1 MALSPDHPQYGEMV
15 RRMGEEGGFTYN
27 PRKDKYETEGWAVSP
42 HKGLESVAPASQ
54 TTPGRMQGY
63 HAEHEDVLAQKPN
76 MMGGWRSGEGTGAKD
91 YLDVSKVYPPTGG
104 GHSAA
109 RYQAV
114 KHSQEATFN
123 LGTFEEEQN
132 PFMNKEKFPEFHAL
146 ATSGQSMSQVMKK
159 APEMEAWVQGPSRR
173 ERFEQGR

>member
-1 MALSPDHPQYGEMV
+1 
-15 RRMGEEGGFTYN
+15 
-27 PRKDKYETEGWAVSP
+27 
-42 HKGLESVAPASQ
+42 
-54 TTPGRMQGY
+54 
-63 HAEHEDVLAQKPN
+63 
-76 MMGGWRSGEGTGAKD
+76 
-91 YLDVSKVYPPTGG
+91 VSKVYPPTGG

-123 LGTFEEEQN
+123 LGTFEEEKN
-132 PFMNKEKFPEFHAL
+132 PFMDKEKYPEFHAL

-159 APEMEAWVQGPSRR
+159 GPEIEAWVNSPSRR

>member
-1 MALSPDHPQYGEMV
+1 MALEPDHPQYGEMV

-27 PRKDKYETEGWAVSP
+27 PRKDIYETEGWAVSP
-42 HKGLESVAPASQ
+42 HKEAEQVTPSGETSPALM
-54 TTPGRMQGY
+54 GAY
-63 HAEHEDVLAQKPN
+63 HAKHEDLLSQKPN
-76 MMGGWRSGEGTGAKD
+76 MMGGWRNEGSD

-104 GHSAA
+104 GQSAA

-123 LGTFEEEQN
+123 LGTFQEDPN
-132 PFMNKEKFPEFHAL
+132 PFMNAEKYPEFHAL

-159 APEMEAWVQGPSRR
+159 SPEIEAWVQGPSRR
-173 ERFEQGR
+173 EKFHQARGS